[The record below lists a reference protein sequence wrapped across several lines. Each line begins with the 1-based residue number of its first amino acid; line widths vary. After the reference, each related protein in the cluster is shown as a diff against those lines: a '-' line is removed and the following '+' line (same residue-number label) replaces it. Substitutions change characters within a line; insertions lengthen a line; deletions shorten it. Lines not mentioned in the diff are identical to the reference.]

1 MYFILPCPFQP
12 PGNSCWFYEQLFP
25 GSLFF
30 RELQWCGK
38 NVIQHYFFLSFLTHW
53 GGTGALCEAGMFF
66 FTGFCTQCQ
75 CPGEKYL
82 LKPTEQV
89 AAQVSC
95 CLVLSLC
102 FWPLWPWCCAGK
114 SALVWCLWLL
124 CFMCLW
130 WVFYRG
136 GNRRQQRVKSWTRS
150 KAATL
155 METLPRYQPLR
166 YLFLHEQ
173 FFWFLNLVGR
183 RDRANELSFLPS
195 DPSIWI

>member
-1 MYFILPCPFQP
+1 MWKKCDTALIFSFISYTLRWNRCSLWGRNVFLYWLLYTVPMPWREIPPQTHRASGCTGLMLPCP
-12 PGNSCWFYEQLFP
+12 L
-25 GSLFF
+25 SLF
-30 RELQWCGK
+30 
-38 NVIQHYFFLSFLTHW
+38 
-53 GGTGALCEAGMFF
+53 
-66 FTGFCTQCQ
+66 
-75 CPGEKYL
+75 
-82 LKPTEQV
+82 
-89 AAQVSC
+89 
-95 CLVLSLC
+95 
-102 FWPLWPWCCAGK
+102 LWPWCCAGK

-183 RDRANELSFLPS
+183 RDRANELSFPPS